1 MLSNEAIKEF
11 QEIYEKEYGKKLTW
25 AEASDAAWRLH
36 EFYRILFDVA
46 KKEHFRKLKL
56 KDNPKGFH
64 MEGGKYS
71 CCICGTYVEGKSSW
85 YDKNGIK
92 CLLCQK
98 AVDKKII
105 PSKAC
110 KDKDGWY
117 AMWEL
122 DHYFKIKTATAKKM
136 IREGK
141 LNARIVPTA
150 EGNPYYYVF
159 MIKDNI
165 ELFGPKKREDKV
177 TKNEDGS
184 ITIQL

>member
-1 MLSNEAIKEF
+1 MLSSEAIKEF

-25 AEASDAAWRLH
+25 EEASDAARRLF
-36 EFYRILFDVA
+36 EVYKILFDVA
-46 KKEHFRKLKL
+46 QKDHIRQLKL
-56 KDNPKGFH
+56 KESPKGFH
-64 MEGGKYS
+64 MEDGQFS
-71 CCICGTYVEGKSSW
+71 CCICGAYVGGESSW

-98 AVDKKII
+98 AVERKLV
-105 PSKAC
+105 PAKAC
-110 KDKDGWY
+110 KNKDSWY

-122 DHYFKIKTATAKKM
+122 GYYFKIRPSTAKKM

-141 LNARIVPTA
+141 LKAKIVPTV
-150 EGNPYYYVF
+150 EGNPHYYVF

-165 ELFGPKKREDKV
+165 ELFGSKKREHEV